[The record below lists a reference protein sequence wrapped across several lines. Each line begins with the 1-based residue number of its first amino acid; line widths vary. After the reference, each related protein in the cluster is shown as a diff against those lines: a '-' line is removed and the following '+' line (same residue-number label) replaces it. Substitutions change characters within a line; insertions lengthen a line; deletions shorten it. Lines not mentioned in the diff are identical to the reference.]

1 MYEKYIFCFDCG
13 KEYATNTVAFRCGR
27 CDGSLEIV
35 YDYNKIK
42 HFLSLKKLRRR
53 PFNHARYKEFF
64 PIKKL
69 ISIDEGGT
77 PLIRAKNLEN
87 DLGLKFQLYF
97 KNEAINPTGSFK
109 DRGSSVEIAR
119 ALEKRAKRVVCASTG
134 NMGASVAAYSAMSN
148 LRCHIFVP
156 NDAIQTK
163 IEQILAYGADVFQ
176 VRGNYEKAAE
186 MVERAFMDHRGYLTG
201 DYLFRREGTKSVGF
215 EIAEQ
220 VNADYVFCP
229 IGNGTLISATWKA
242 FEEFQ
247 KLGFIRKLP
256 KMVGIQSSRCNP
268 IVKAFRKKSKTIEPV
283 HGSTIAVA
291 IECGNPLDGKRA
303 LGSVKESK
311 GFSEGV
317 SDREI
322 LRVRE
327 LLARREGLFAE
338 PAGAVAL
345 TGLLKYKHRIK
356 RGSKVVC
363 VITGHGLKTPMT
375 GTRGHVKKVK
385 ADPNIVDSLLK

>member
-1 MYEKYIFCFDCG
+1 
-13 KEYATNTVAFRCGR
+13 
-27 CDGSLEIV
+27 
-35 YDYNKIK
+35 
-42 HFLSLKKLRRR
+42 
-53 PFNHARYKEFF
+53 
-64 PIKKL
+64 
-69 ISIDEGGT
+69 
-77 PLIRAKNLEN
+77 
-87 DLGLKFQLYF
+87 
-97 KNEAINPTGSFK
+97 
-109 DRGSSVEIAR
+109 
-119 ALEKRAKRVVCASTG
+119 
-134 NMGASVAAYSAMSN
+134 
-148 LRCHIFVP
+148 
-156 NDAIQTK
+156 
-163 IEQILAYGADVFQ
+163 
-176 VRGNYEKAAE
+176 
-186 MVERAFMDHRGYLTG
+186 
-201 DYLFRREGTKSVGF
+201 
-215 EIAEQ
+215 
-220 VNADYVFCP
+220 
-229 IGNGTLISATWKA
+229 
-242 FEEFQ
+242 
-247 KLGFIRKLP
+247 
-256 KMVGIQSSRCNP
+256 
-268 IVKAFRKKSKTIEPV
+268 